1 MRHTWGVFVLLA
13 LAGLAGASERLRA
26 SAHGN
31 FVESQTYQDVYYLPP
46 RAWLPVVSLGW
57 DEALADLIWMRAL
70 VYYGDQFAHRGRVEF
85 VHDYVEAMEE
95 LDPNFVAIYRWVGTA
110 GLYRPQAITPADVE
124 RTLEIMERG
133 AERHPDDGDLAW
145 DIGAVLVFEL
155 PPMLEDVPGASDRAR
170 ERGMPY
176 LMTASRLGA
185 APEWAALSNAS
196 ILARIGRTDQAA
208 RHLEEMYLATDD
220 PATRERMEAA
230 IRDLRQRTQ
239 AEAFL
244 ATIHEMEE
252 DRRRHYPYLSPD
264 LYILVGERP
273 PDPTESIRVGLPA
286 ALAADALPASGALP

>member
-1 MRHTWGVFVLLA
+1 MHRTTGLIALLA
-13 LAGLAGASERLRA
+13 LCGLAAGADRLRA
-26 SAHGN
+26 SAHGD
-31 FVESQTYQDVYYLPP
+31 FAESQAYEDVYYLPP

-85 VHDYVEAMEE
+85 VYEYVEAMEE
-95 LDPNFVAIYRWVGTA
+95 LDPNFIAMYRWVGTA
-110 GLYRPQAITPADVE
+110 GLYRPQAITPADIE
-124 RTLEIMERG
+124 RAVEIMERG
-133 AERHPDDGDLAW
+133 AERHPEDGELAW
-145 DIGAVLVFEL
+145 DIGAILVFEL
-155 PPMLEDVPGASDRAR
+155 PPMLEDIPGAPDRAR

-220 PATRERMEAA
+220 PATRARMEAA
-230 IRDLRQRTQ
+230 IRDLRQRAQ
-239 AEAFL
+239 ADAFMAVMRQMEA
-244 ATIHEMEE
+244 ERQR
-252 DRRRHYPYLSPD
+252 DYPYMAPS
-264 LYILVGERP
+264 LYLLIGERP
-273 PDPTESIRVGLPA
+273 PDPTESIRLGLPA